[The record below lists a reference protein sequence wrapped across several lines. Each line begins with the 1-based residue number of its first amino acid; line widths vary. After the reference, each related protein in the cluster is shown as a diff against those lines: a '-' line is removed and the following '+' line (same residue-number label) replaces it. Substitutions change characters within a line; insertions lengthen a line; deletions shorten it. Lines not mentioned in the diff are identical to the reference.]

1 MKIISRGLLTVAL
14 TCLLQLLTVKMSPAE
29 VVDRIVAEVNDEII
43 TMSELQAASKSL
55 EARVGI
61 KPKSKKEEKEVERQ
75 MLESLID
82 RKLAKAEAKRRGM
95 SIEDKEL
102 AAALADFKKRNNLP
116 DDEALKNALSK
127 AGITLKE
134 FKQNITDQMI
144 QDRLVSV
151 AVGAK
156 SMVSDAE
163 VRRFYEEHNKEGG
176 SAQMHL
182 RAIRILFPP
191 GATDAQ
197 KEELKKKAETVLME
211 IKNGVSMQDAAKK
224 YSLEETDVGFVNQ
237 NDLDPRLAEF
247 LGRMKPKEV
256 APALTPDGI
265 QLIQLV
271 ERRSGQAQSFEEAA
285 PEIRRILQQKEME
298 KRFSEWV
305 KTLRE
310 KAHVKIMLSGGT
322 QKP

>member
-1 MKIISRGLLTVAL
+1 MKIISRGLLAVAL
-14 TCLLQLLTVKMSPAE
+14 TCLLQLLMVKMSAAE

-43 TMSELQAASKSL
+43 TMSELQAASKSM
-55 EARVGI
+55 EAQAGI
-61 KPKSKKEEKEVERQ
+61 KPKGKEEKEVERK
-75 MLESLID
+75 MLEALID

-95 SIEDKEL
+95 NIEDKEM
-102 AAALADFKKRNNLP
+102 AAALDNFKKRNNLP

-134 FKQNITDQMI
+134 FKQNIADQMI
-144 QDRLVSV
+144 QERLVTI

-156 SMVSDAE
+156 SMVSEAE
-163 VRRFYEEHNKEGG
+163 VRRIYEEHYKEGG

-182 RAIRILFPP
+182 RAIRMLFPP

-197 KEELKKKAETVLME
+197 KEELKKKAETVLAE
-211 IKNGVSMQDAAKK
+211 VKNGASLQDAAKK
-224 YSLEETDVGFVNQ
+224 FSLEETDVGFVNQ
-237 NDLDPRLAEF
+237 SDLDPRLAEF
-247 LGRMKPKEV
+247 LGRLKPKEV
-256 APALTPDGI
+256 APALTPEGI

-271 ERRSGQAQSFEEAA
+271 ERRSGQARPFEEVA

-310 KAHVKIMLSGGT
+310 KAHIKIML
-322 QKP
+322 